1 MKRILTVLAALLL
14 AFPAKNCPAQE
25 QSGSFG
31 ILLADLLAAYENPSQ
46 SDAARIDADVTAI
59 TENRDIAEAVADH
72 WKKVYL
78 DPEYR
83 LYLDGSDD
91 PSQLPVPDD
100 SAHAF
105 VVLGYEL
112 ENGEMTEELKGRC
125 NAAAS
130 AAKAFPQ
137 SILVCSGGATGK
149 NNPERHTEAGLMKDY
164 LSEVCGIAPERIFTD
179 EKAMTTAENA
189 LNTYAILKEQG
200 IRTMTVVTSSYH
212 QRWGQVL
219 YNAVGAQYRQE
230 SGYTAEI
237 VGNYCYDTEPSN
249 ALFYMDELFAVWQLG
264 QILGLKDDEM
274 KLLPD
279 IMSMFLASQKPK
291 KPAAPVTQPGRPE
304 VRDGL
309 KTNFTYE
316 LAGMHQVNGRQ
327 GVAWAEDGYIVSG
340 STCLLRYDRDWN
352 PAGGCEME
360 FTGGVNHIGDIDV
373 YNGEIYAAE
382 EHFADGEASM
392 IRIAVYDART
402 FAFKRS
408 IPFDPASGQTEV
420 SGVAVDPDTGSLW
433 MCSWADGES
442 GRYLYRYSLE
452 SGEYLGKYHLQAPP
466 QWIQG
471 VACHNGWLYLTA
483 DDGTADLGE
492 PDHIYRCRVDLEA
505 TAWTVYLERTLDDV
519 PLQGEIE
526 GLSFDPE
533 NSQLLVCY
541 NRGAQIVL
549 GMPKGFYEGYDEEIH
564 EVFVYKMSG
573 N

>member
-1 MKRILTVLAALLL
+1 MKRILAVLAALILML
-14 AFPAKNCPAQE
+14 PVNCPAGE
-25 QSGSFG
+25 QDGSF
-31 ILLADLLAAYENPSQ
+31 ADLLVDLLSAYEDPSPEDI
-46 SDAARIDADVTAI
+46 SRIDADVEAI
-59 TENRDIAEAVADH
+59 AADREIAQAVADH

-83 LYLDGSDD
+83 LYLDGRDD
-91 PSQLPVPDD
+91 PSQLPVPDA

-112 ENGEMTEELKGRC
+112 ENGEMTDELKGRC
-125 NAAAS
+125 NAAA
-130 AAKAFPQ
+130 AAAEAFPG

-149 NNPERHTEAGLMKDY
+149 NNPEKHTEAGLMKGY

-189 LNTYAILKEQG
+189 LNTYVILKEQG
-200 IRTMTVVTSSYH
+200 IRTMTIVTSSYH

-230 SGYTAEI
+230 SGYAAGI
-237 VGNYCYDTEPSN
+237 VENYCYDTEPSN
-249 ALFYMDELFAVWQLG
+249 ALFYKDELFAIWQLG
-264 QILGLKDDEM
+264 QILGLKKEEM
-274 KLLPD
+274 KSLPD
-279 IMSMFLASQKPK
+279 IMSMFIASQKQEAIP
-291 KPAAPVTQPGRPE
+291 APVTQPGRPE
-304 VRDGL
+304 QRDGL
-309 KTNFTYE
+309 KTNFAYE
-316 LAGMHQVNGRQ
+316 PAGVHQVNGRQ
-327 GVAWAEDGYIVSG
+327 GVALAQDGYIVSG
-340 STCLLRYDRDWN
+340 STCLLRYDKDWN
-352 PAGGCEME
+352 PTGGCEME

-392 IRIAVYDART
+392 IRTAVYDART
-402 FAFKRS
+402 FAPKRS
-408 IPFDPASGQTEV
+408 IPFDPESGQTEV
-420 SGVAVDPDTGSLW
+420 SGVAADPDTGSLW

-442 GRYLYRYSLE
+442 GRYLYRYDLE

-471 VACHNGWLYLTA
+471 VAYHDGWLYLTA

-519 PLQGEIE
+519 TLQGEVE

-533 NSQLLVCY
+533 NGQLLVCY